1 MYTKNW
7 HIIKDDAAR
16 TYEVLTHDWTDN
28 AFTNKIHAMQK
39 EGMAITGVVQPVT
52 NKFASKAAFNFVGY
66 KMEEGLFKR
75 LLARHQQLL
84 QRHIEDW

>member
-7 HIIKDDAAR
+7 HIIKDDASR
-16 TYEVLTHDWTDN
+16 TFEVLTHDWSDN

-52 NKFASKAAFNFVGY
+52 NKFASKAAFTFVGY
-66 KMEEGLFKR
+66 KTEDGLFNR
-75 LLARHQQLL
+75 LLAKHQELL